1 MGQFVFFLTKLFV
14 ISIYYCI
21 FAHDYYKA
29 GNQIMRI
36 YNYRQRFVLFC
47 AALMLPIMAYA
58 QIEDVRAAFDARHLV
73 AYLVAA
79 FLISVFMM
87 LFYNRVYYYR
97 EKQVSVDTER
107 LNTQLA
113 MILESSKTQTWTY
126 DVNKKTFTRFSD
138 HGHKET
144 IYIPFDFS
152 QFYDR
157 EDFNAMRKII
167 LDICNWE
174 SRFGSLIVKSA
185 PDKKVDG
192 KQHIYNV
199 TISILRYDQ
208 RNKPITL
215 LGTQQDI
222 TEDQEKAE
230 ESCNLALM
238 YHTVFN
244 SSLVDMIY
252 FDATGTVVDINDK
265 ACESLMIDNRKA
277 LLDKKISIQDMPALK
292 DIDLQKTE
300 KTYVSSIIPITS
312 ITRPMG
318 SLNTITSSSNVY
330 YEQDITVNRDQDG
343 KIQSIVLAGRN
354 ISEMVNSQHHEEQAQ
369 QLLEQTTKDIQAYIR
384 NINYSLKVSD
394 VRMIN
399 YNPDTHVLEVSSD
412 LMQAQY
418 RLTQVRA
425 LSLIKPEERRK
436 ARGLL
441 VRMDNR
447 RKGVISITLETLMRD
462 DFGRYIFLN
471 FNLMPITNEQGEVT
485 HYFGMCRNET
495 EMTYTEMSLQEE
507 SAKAQETEQ
516 LKNTFLLNMSYELR
530 TPLNAVIGFAGL
542 FNGEH
547 SEEDE
552 PVFAEEIRKNTG
564 TLLQLINDILFIS
577 RLDARM
583 IEHNYQLCDFAMLF
597 EGWCYMGW
605 TNISPNVKVSVENP
619 YNQLM
624 VNIDQ
629 QNLAMV
635 IEKLCTVSSKQTQE
649 GSIRAKYEYRHGEL
663 MITIEDTGHGLSA
676 EALSKIFDR
685 FVHDESIDRQGTGL
699 DMPIV
704 KELVEQMNGTIDVQS
719 ELGKGTSFYISIPCE
734 MASFDKKTEILI

>member
-1 MGQFVFFLTKLFV
+1 
-14 ISIYYCI
+14 
-21 FAHDYYKA
+21 
-29 GNQIMRI
+29 
-36 YNYRQRFVLFC
+36 
-47 AALMLPIMAYA
+47 
-58 QIEDVRAAFDARHLV
+58 
-73 AYLVAA
+73 
-79 FLISVFMM
+79 
-87 LFYNRVYYYR
+87 
-97 EKQVSVDTER
+97 
-107 LNTQLA
+107 
-113 MILESSKTQTWTY
+113 
-126 DVNKKTFTRFSD
+126 
-138 HGHKET
+138 
-144 IYIPFDFS
+144 
-152 QFYDR
+152 
-157 EDFNAMRKII
+157 MRKII
-167 LDICNWE
+167 QDICNWE
-174 SRFGSLIVKSA
+174 SRFGSLTVKSV
-185 PDKKVDG
+185 PDKEADG
-192 KQHIYNV
+192 KPHIYNV

-208 RNKPITL
+208 RNKPTVL

-230 ESCNLALM
+230 KSRDLALM

-244 SSLVDMIY
+244 TSLIDMIY
-252 FDATGTVVDINDK
+252 FDANGVLTEINDK
-265 ACESLMIDNRKA
+265 ACEILGVKDKEA
-277 LLDKKISIQDMPALK
+277 LINSKLTLADLPALEGVDFQTLDRMYTSSITKVK
-292 DIDLQKTE
+292 DID
-300 KTYVSSIIPITS
+300 
-312 ITRPMG
+312 RPMG
-318 SLNTITSSSNVY
+318 TFEKGLDKVY
-330 YEQDITVNRDQDG
+330 YEQSVSTFHNHQGELAGV
-343 KIQSIVLAGRN
+343 VLAGRN
-354 ISEMVNSQHHEEQAQ
+354 ITEMVLSQHRQKAVAQ
-369 QLLEQTTKDIQAYIR
+369 QLKQTTKDIQSYIR

-394 VRMIN
+394 VRMVN
-399 YNPDTHVLEVSSD
+399 YDPNAHVLKVSND
-412 LMQAQY
+412 LNQAQY
-418 RLTQVRA
+418 CLTQVRA